1 MKQVTFTKMYLLS
14 SEKYDVMC
22 KAINVNKENLKES
35 RSISSDVVNQQS
47 PSFTIKDEGYSE
59 QIIPQNNIEEN
70 TNLVEINTNE
80 DQKITNGEL
89 LKDRGCKK

>member
-35 RSISSDVVNQQS
+35 RSISSEVVNQQS

-59 QIIPQNNIEEN
+59 QIIPQNNIEEH